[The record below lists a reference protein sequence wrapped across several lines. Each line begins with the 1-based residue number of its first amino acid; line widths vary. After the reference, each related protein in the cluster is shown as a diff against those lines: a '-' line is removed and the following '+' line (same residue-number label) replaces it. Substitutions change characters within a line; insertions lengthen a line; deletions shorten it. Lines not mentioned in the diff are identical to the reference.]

1 MQTNSSLKVP
11 LLPPKEKPANI
22 PDVVDLDR
30 DNAFMLYAIF
40 CGDSIR
46 TAHALNTKPEIVA
59 AISLQDGWDKK
70 LEPIINLNK
79 SAKPGD
85 VERAVNRAMNFV
97 QAHKCRMFFERVL
110 NQMCGMTVPELE
122 AFLFP
127 KTGKRGS
134 DEVIVE
140 QRFTTR
146 SLADMASALEKCHMM
161 TYMALGDSSTE
172 RKERGSDE
180 GSDATTAHVHLR
192 LANAMAASGAKLAKG
207 LVQTKLEEGQAEMAR
222 EHSVIDATSGV
233 TPADT
238 RNPKV

>member
-1 MQTNSSLKVP
+1 MQTNSSPDLN
-11 LLPPKEKPANI
+11 PPVDKPNAI
-22 PDVVDLDR
+22 PDVVNLDK

-59 AISLQDGWDKK
+59 AISLAEGWDKK
-70 LEPIINLNK
+70 LQPIIDLHK

-110 NQMCGMTVPELE
+110 NAMCDMTVPELE

-127 KTGKRGS
+127 RTAKRGVEES
-134 DEVIVE
+134 IVE

-172 RKERGSDE
+172 RKERGDAES
-180 GSDATTAHVHLR
+180 SDATTAHVHLR
-192 LANAMAASGAKLAKG
+192 LANAMAASGAKLSKG
-207 LVQTKLEEGQAEMAR
+207 LAQTKLEEAQAQMAQQ
-222 EHSVIDATSGV
+222 HSVIDTTAEVKLT
-233 TPADT
+233 TITD
-238 RNPKV
+238 PKP

>member
-1 MQTNSSLKVP
+1 MPNDSSP
-11 LLPPKEKPANI
+11 ELLPPTDKPSDAPNNAT
-22 PDVVDLDR
+22 LDM

-46 TAHALNTKPEIVA
+46 TAHALNVKPEIIASMSVTE
-59 AISLQDGWDKK
+59 GWDKK
-70 LEPIINLNK
+70 LEPIISLHK
-79 SAKPGD
+79 STKPGD

-110 NQMCGMTVPELE
+110 NQMCGMTTSELE

-127 KTGKRGS
+127 RTGKRGS

-146 SLADMASALEKCHMM
+146 SLADMAHALEKCHMM

-172 RKERGSDE
+172 RKERGDSED
-180 GSDATTAHVHLR
+180 SDATAAHVHLK
-192 LANAMAASGAKLAKG
+192 LADAMAKSGARMSKG
-207 LVQTKLEEGQAEMAR
+207 LARLKLEEAQAEAAK
-222 EHSVIDATSGV
+222 EHSVVDTTAEV
-233 TPADT
+233 TETEVRTPN
-238 RNPKV
+238 R